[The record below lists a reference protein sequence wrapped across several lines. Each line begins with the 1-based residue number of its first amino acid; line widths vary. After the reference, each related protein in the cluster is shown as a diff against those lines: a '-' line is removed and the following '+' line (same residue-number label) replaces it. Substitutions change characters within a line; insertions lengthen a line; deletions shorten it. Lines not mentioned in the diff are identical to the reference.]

1 MKRNVSS
8 DISRSGFL
16 HRMDW
21 LLLILVTICAGA
33 SVVMLRALWTQNIT
47 AEVDSN
53 DWIVQLISMALGIAG
68 CITVAAIDYHKLAKF
83 WFLYVPPALAL
94 CALTFTSLGYG
105 REGADD
111 RAWIDFGFVQ
121 VQPSEI
127 LKLVFLLTYAF
138 HISKVRD
145 KLNQPAH
152 LFLLLLHAAIPAGIV
167 ALQGDYGTAIIFA
180 SMTVFMLFTA
190 GLSFWYLLGGAA
202 LMPLAFWAL
211 WTYVFGDVHRN
222 RIRVLLNPGADPL
235 GLEYQQNL
243 GLKAV
248 HAGKLFGKGL
258 SSSDYVTVPE
268 MHNDFIFSF
277 IGQAFGFVG
286 MVTVIVIL
294 ACICLRIFRDSR
306 AAKDQM
312 GKVLCMGVFAIMFTH
327 DVMNLGMVMKVM
339 PVIGIPLPFFSAGGT
354 AMLSMYLCIGLVISA
369 YTHNQKKY
377 RVFYDAENMN

>member
-145 KLNQPAH
+145 KLNQPVH

-243 GLKAV
+243 GLKAI

>member
-138 HISKVRD
+138 HISKVRE

-222 RIRVLLNPGADPL
+222 RIRVLLNPGGDPL

>member
-121 VQPSEI
+121 MQPSEI

-145 KLNQPAH
+145 KLNQPVH

-243 GLKAV
+243 GLKAI

>member
-138 HISKVRD
+138 HISKVRE

-243 GLKAV
+243 GLKAI